1 MARAGVFSPVPGMG
15 GRAAAA
21 RVPAAGL
28 AVRGCAASKR
38 STPPHSAAVFPAFLA
53 VRRRARVVSKAGEG
67 SPEQTAA
74 QEPPPPKGSIRKFLL
89 WVFKRIKEKL
99 LNKTGVTLILL
110 LISLALALLTSR
122 NVQPYS
128 GHATCVINICDKAE
142 KVFKFASHFVPIA
155 IALWEWFWDWYVN
168 TSYLVS
174 AFFIK

>member
-1 MARAGVFSPVPGMG
+1 M
-15 GRAAAA
+15 
-21 RVPAAGL
+21 L
-28 AVRGCAASKR
+28 DCA
-38 STPPHSAAVFPAFLA
+38 AFLA

-155 IALWEWFWDWYVN
+155 IALWECFWDWYVN